1 PSLRPCKR
9 RTIPLKTHPI
19 GYHEHADKLIAD
31 ELKDAIELNVEGLNE
46 LLFPDSAFPES
57 MPIDKLF
64 DCMNEMSPM
73 PLYDPKKQEWL
84 TRPSSPLHIKSF
96 RLHCSS
102 MERRWSANFRDT
114 IFPAG
119 ILHRKPD
126 IVNVV
131 WGEDKSWNTLGAD
144 LQHKSNISSADA
156 ATTQLHDGG
165 MNSLTSQDD
174 RDYHVGIAITGQK
187 MFTTYYDRSGCLQS
201 EAIDIHAEPL
211 LFLRVVLG
219 LTLLDK
225 RYLGYDPTIRV
236 DEHGSRFVTVENKEY
251 KILERLDKQPGITGL
266 GTHTEDVYLQHAQ
279 DNEISG
285 VPKLV
290 AYEVLKLD
298 EKPISTENLRERLPG
313 AKELSPYEVRDHA
326 RLVEEGHGVPLHC
339 FASKSELLFA
349 IRDAV
354 ATHQDLHDNAK
365 ILHTDISDKNIVLN
379 SAYPSGSRKG
389 LLIDFNYA
397 QFIRDPHD
405 ETQVSAKGHRS
416 CPTFFVACD
425 LLNFGGIYKPAYY
438 YDLESFLYILINI
451 GACYAGP
458 NGTLREGFSLLE
470 SELGLWMHDNK
481 RIAGSVKQVM
491 MSLRSQDDPFRRFLE
506 DTFHPYFEDIKPCV
520 LELRKLVMRQDT
532 RCTYK
537 EFIEILTRHADALR
551 LTESTAPPAPAQ
563 VPVPADFHSGQV
575 AQVTA
580 VPTQPPTEVPE
591 GVLDETSAAS
601 LLEDDNDSATGAT
614 SGTHRESATP
624 VMGPPPTTDTSHQP
638 TPSTASAPAQM
649 APAQD
654 KRITRL
660 SVKRPAAASARP
672 LGHLGSHFR
681 GLSSM
686 HWRVIQSLITRRTSA
701 TAARLRKR
709 TTPFDAGA
717 ATARHDT
724 YFHLA
729 CVTKEIPDLQDITAW
744 YCAHCKKAP
753 KRRRVNS
760 VRKAPETK

>member
-1 PSLRPCKR
+1 MIFVPRPVEVSPLK
-9 RTIPLKTHPI
+9 TKLSSYPKAVIASMQAAHDPLKTHPI

-57 MPIDKLF
+57 MPLDKLF
-64 DCMNEMSPM
+64 DCMNEMSPT

-84 TRPSSPLHIKSF
+84 NAPQFSVAHQELPIALFLDGLGNLGREVFKAHNIRIP
-96 RLHCSS
+96 
-102 MERRWSANFRDT
+102 EVRRWSANFRDT

-131 WGEDKSWNTLGAD
+131 SGEEKSWNTSGAD

-251 KILERLDKQPGITGL
+251 KIMERLDKQPGITGL
-266 GTHTEDVYLQHAQ
+266 GTVCWLCWPTASADPDVRVVIKSSWIDRSRKYTEDVYLQHAR

-290 AYEVLKLD
+290 AYEVLALGG
-298 EKPISTENLRERLPG
+298 KPISTESLRKRLPG

-354 ATHQDLHDNAK
+354 ATHQNLHDNAK
-365 ILHTDISDKNIVLN
+365 ILHSDISDKNIVLN
-379 SAYPSGSRKG
+379 SANPSGSRKG

-397 QFIRDPHD
+397 QFVRDPHD
-405 ETQVSAKGHRS
+405 QTQVSAKGHRS

-425 LLNFGGIYKPAYY
+425 LLNFGEIYKPAYY
-438 YDLESFLYILINI
+438 YDLESFVYVLINM
-451 GACYAGP
+451 GVCYAGP

-470 SELGLWMHDNK
+470 SELGLWMDDNK
-481 RIAGSVKQVM
+481 RVAGSVKQVT
-491 MSLRSQDDPFRRFLE
+491 MSLRAQDDPFRRFLE
-506 DTFHPYFEDIKPCV
+506 ENFHPYFEDIKPCV
-520 LELRKLVMRQDT
+520 LELRQLVMRQDT

-551 LTESTAPPAPAQ
+551 LTELTAPPALAQ
-563 VPVPADFHSGQV
+563 VPVSTDSHSGQV
-575 AQVTA
+575 AQVLA
-580 VPTQPPTEVPE
+580 VPSSQPPTEVSDD
-591 GVLDETSAAS
+591 DELYQCHFWRAKGICHPCNGSAS
-601 LLEDDNDSATGAT
+601 HYGYI
-614 SGTHRESATP
+614 
-624 VMGPPPTTDTSHQP
+624 PP
-638 TPSTASAPAQM
+638 
-649 APAQD
+649 
-654 KRITRL
+654 
-660 SVKRPAAASARP
+660 ARDF
-672 LGHLGSHFR
+672 HSE
-681 GLSSM
+681 
-686 HWRVIQSLITRRTSA
+686 RTSSDSTGPRQA
-701 TAARLRKR
+701 YHTAFSQAVRRK
-709 TTPFDAGA
+709 
-717 ATARHDT
+717 
-724 YFHLA
+724 
-729 CVTKEIPDLQDITAW
+729 CVCSAFGGI
-744 YCAHCKKAP
+744 
-753 KRRRVNS
+753 
-760 VRKAPETK
+760 